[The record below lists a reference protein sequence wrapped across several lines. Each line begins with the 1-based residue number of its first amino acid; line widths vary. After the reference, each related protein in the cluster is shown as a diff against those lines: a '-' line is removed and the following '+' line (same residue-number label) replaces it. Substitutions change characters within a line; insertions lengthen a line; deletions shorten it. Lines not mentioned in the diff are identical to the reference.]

1 MTLWLDAQLPPS
13 LAGWISRVFG
23 VDARAL
29 RELGL
34 RDAEDREIF
43 NAARAQADTVIVSKD
58 SDFVD
63 LVMRLGI
70 PPQLLWVTCGNLT
83 NRRLEK
89 VFRDVLPEALALLRA
104 GEAVV
109 EIGDRS
115 CE

>member
-1 MTLWLDAQLPPS
+1 
-13 LAGWISRVFG
+13 
-23 VDARAL
+23 
-29 RELGL
+29 LGL

-43 NAARAQADTVIVSKD
+43 DAARAKADTVIVSKD

-63 LVMRLGI
+63 LVLRLGT

-83 NRRLEK
+83 NSRLEK
-89 VFRDVLPEALALLRA
+89 VFRDLLPEALALLRT

-115 CE
+115 TS